1 MCKRRAKREQNSEE
15 PPLLKKY
22 SKLIWRIPFLIVC
35 LAPFFSSFT
44 NSCLLRCTYYYS
56 TITAAPKRSFPPPSA
71 THSPIPKKSF
81 ETSFSDPS
89 QPVVLLAD
97 WMRKTRVFPLFSPG
111 RVRAA
116 FYAAIPPLFSQSQ
129 CRFLASPLSPPPPS
143 TLYIQMKGSLGAT
156 TTPRLLDS
164 DAFKK
169 TLSHPLQRNSHT
181 KGSAPPD
188 LGISR
193 V

>member
-1 MCKRRAKREQNSEE
+1 M
-15 PPLLKKY
+15 
-22 SKLIWRIPFLIVC
+22 
-35 LAPFFSSFT
+35 APFFSSFT

-111 RVRAA
+111 RIRAA

-129 CRFLASPLSPPPPS
+129 CRFLASPLSPPPS

-169 TLSHPLQRNSHT
+169 NPF
-181 KGSAPPD
+181 APPSTKFAHK
-188 LGISR
+188 GIRPS
-193 V
+193 